1 MTPSFSLIYRAL
13 IALAI
18 AVGALSLAL
27 IAIRPGDP
35 TVPSAGSGKPGPIPP
50 ATMRTAREAGK
61 QARDLRDSRAANS
74 TREATEP
81 APPLSLSQ
89 LENIH
94 RKIASEMKEAV
105 RKRLRYDQ
113 PGQAMEFFLRKRAPE
128 GEKNIPIEK
137 YFAARERM
145 KAMPLYSTVRS
156 AFLLQRDE
164 RLRENEMIG
173 TWSPLG
179 PGNIGGRTRALLIHP
194 ANPQVMYAAGVAGG
208 VWKTTNGG
216 ATWAPL
222 TDLMANIAVC
232 AMAMD
237 PKNPEVIYA
246 GTGEGFFNIDGV
258 RGAGV
263 FKTTDGGQTWE
274 RLPATATEDFHY
286 VNDLVI
292 SPNDSRRIYAATET
306 GVWRSLD
313 GGATWTQSLKPNENE
328 VGGCLDLAIRADRTT
343 DYLFASFALF
353 PSRIVRRAAVY
364 RNTDAGGSGEW
375 ISVLSEVGMGRTSL
389 AIAPSNQD
397 VVYAL
402 SWGFADNSP
411 EPNLLHGV
419 FRSTASGD
427 PGSWTAQVKGD
438 SPVKLNR
445 LLLANAIIATLSE
458 CRFGKSDFY
467 SQGWYNNVIAV
478 DPVDPNRVWA
488 GGTDLFRSDDG
499 GVNWGIA
506 SHWWPDK
513 ATPQYAHA
521 DHHAIVF
528 HPQYDGATN
537 KTMFAGTDG
546 GVFRTDD
553 ARAPVA
559 VGEQATCNPAGGGV
573 RWTALNN
580 NYGVTQFYHGAPFPD
595 GKSYFGGTQDNGTL
609 LGTDAQGANG
619 WREIYG
625 GDGGYVAIDPT
636 NPNVVYTS
644 NTGISIK
651 KSTDGG
657 ASFSSALFGFETAL
671 GGDGGL
677 FIAPFVMDPSN
688 PQRLWTGGIGIW
700 RTQSGAARWELV
712 GDSVG
717 TGSGLV
723 SAIAVAPTDSN
734 YVLVGKDTGLIH
746 HKHNALFL
754 IDPFSPPV
762 PDRSQYQWAFAGLK
776 GYISWLAFDPH
787 NKNIAYATVSTFGVK
802 HVWRSVD
809 AGVTWTSIDGEGPNA
824 FPDVPAHCIVV
835 DPTNTAR
842 LYVGSDA
849 GVFISVDGGATWAV
863 ENTGFANTVVE
874 SLAINTVNGVSSLY
888 AFTHGRGAY
897 RVTLGAGCNQ
907 PTFNPTA
914 SIGQAGGEGS
924 LQVNA
929 PSDSCPWRA
938 ESNASWITII
948 SGAGQGGG
956 VVRYSV
962 APNNGFERRV
972 GTVTVG
978 GRSFS
983 VTQEA
988 SIDTEPPQVEFT
1000 APVATGGVFTTHIG
1014 HVNLAWRVRENHN
1027 FALMQIERNGGLA
1040 NIPVFGPKLPENQS
1054 FERAALS
1061 IGVNTFTVTVKDWAG
1076 NTTQA
1081 SIKVIFLPEF
1091 LITTVA
1097 GGYFRQG
1104 YDGDGGPA
1112 LQASLWDPTSA
1123 TLDRNGNLFIAD
1135 ASNGR
1140 IRRVDARTGIITTVA
1155 GKGYP
1160 QGVFSSGD
1168 GGPALDA
1175 VLAYPL
1181 DVKVDQAGNIYISE
1195 RARIRKVTTDG
1206 KINTVAGNGE
1216 RGFSGD
1222 GGPATQARISEQ
1234 TGIALDRDGD
1244 LYIADIDNNRIRKVT
1259 ASAGVITTVAGNG
1272 TGGFGGDGG
1281 PATAAQL
1288 KTPRAITFAAAGALF
1303 IADSGNNRVR
1313 KVSAGAGVITTVAGD
1328 GRDSPFE
1335 EDALATATPI
1345 LYPYGVAL
1353 DAAGNLFVSSFGRIR
1368 RIGSDGRVRSIA
1380 GVPSFGALEDE
1391 VPAIQSEV
1399 GSPLLEIDAAGN
1411 IIFADSRSHR
1421 IRKIYPLRLSNGAP
1435 TVNIT
1440 SPSATGSFTT
1450 NERVISLSGTVA
1462 SAGSVAR
1469 VWFHSDR
1476 GFSWTASGTTA
1487 WRVPDLPLKSGLNRI
1502 TVTAED
1508 PAGTSG
1514 SAVINITYNPE
1525 RVAQRFAGD
1534 RLGRF
1539 GFSGDGG
1546 RASEAMLWQPRD
1558 VAADQAGN
1566 LFIADAGNYR
1576 IRKVAPDGTTTTFAG
1591 SGRLGTGGDGGQAIN
1606 ADLNFPSGV
1615 ACDAQGNVYI
1625 ADTLNHRVRK
1635 VAPNGVITTAVGDGI
1650 EDFGGDGGP
1659 ATAARLSRPRG
1670 LAFDAA
1676 GNLFIADS
1684 GNSRIRRVDARTGV
1698 ITTVAGNGAK
1708 DFGGDG
1714 GPATQASLDLP
1725 VDVAVDGQG
1734 ALFIVDR
1741 VNKRI
1746 RKVNA
1751 AGVIS
1756 TFAFDALGGGKE
1768 GDPFNPLVTFN
1779 GITIDA
1785 AGNLYVSSQADNQIR
1800 KFTPDGGWTMFAG
1813 LTTTSSGSY
1822 DTGDGGGATGINIYS
1837 PSGLAFD
1844 RAGNLYVADAN
1855 AHRVLMI
1862 SPYRSASNVSAA
1874 SYAGPEVGSESIVT
1888 AFGNNLAASSQTAT
1902 ALPLPVTLAGT
1913 TVRVRDSAGVEQYA
1927 PLFFVSP
1934 SQINYQIPPGL
1945 AAGPALITITN
1956 NSGAIFTG
1964 SVQIVN
1970 AAPGLFTAN
1979 ASGQGLAAAVVLRIK
1994 ADGAQVYEPVAR
2006 FDSAQNRFVATPIDL
2021 SNPSDQVFLLL
2032 FGTGI
2037 RNRSSLAS
2045 VSVKIG
2051 GVDAEALYAGA
2062 QGGFVGLDQV
2072 NARLPRSLSGRGEVD
2087 VVLTVDGK
2095 TANIVRIGI
2104 L

>member
-1 MTPSFSLIYRAL
+1 MTPSFSPTHRAL

-18 AVGALSLAL
+18 AVGALLLAL
-27 IAIRPGDP
+27 IAIRPSNP
-35 TVPSAGSGKPGPIPP
+35 TVPSAGSGKPGLIPQVTVP
-50 ATMRTAREAGK
+50 TAREARK
-61 QARDLRDSRAANS
+61 PAKNSRAPKAASS
-74 TREATEP
+74 TGGVAEP
-81 APPLSLSQ
+81 EPQLSISQ
-89 LENIH
+89 LENIN
-94 RKIASEMKEAV
+94 RKIASEMKEAE

-113 PGQAMEFFLRKRAPE
+113 PGQAMEFFLRKRLPE
-128 GEKNIPIEK
+128 SEKTIPIEK

-145 KAMPLYSTVRS
+145 KAMPLYSTARS
-156 AFLLQRDE
+156 AFLPQRDE

-232 AMAMD
+232 AMVMD
-237 PKNPEVIYA
+237 PRNPEVIYA

-263 FKTTDGGQTWE
+263 FKTTDGGQNWE

-328 VGGCLDLAIRADRTT
+328 VGGCLDLAIRTDQTT

-364 RNTDAGGSGEW
+364 RNPDASGSGEW
-375 ISVLSEVGMGRTSL
+375 VSVLSEVGMGRTSL
-389 AIAPSNQD
+389 AIAPSNQN

-411 EPNLLHGV
+411 ELNLLHGV

-528 HPQYDGATN
+528 HPQYDGAAN

-580 NYGVTQFYHGAPFPD
+580 NYGVTQFYHGLPFPD
-595 GKSYFGGTQDNGTL
+595 GQSYFGGTQDNGTL
-609 LGTDAQGANG
+609 LGADARGANS

-625 GDGGYVAIDPT
+625 GDGGYVAIDPN
-636 NPNVVYTS
+636 NPTVLYAE
-644 NTGISIK
+644 NTGFSLK

-657 ASFSSALFGFETAL
+657 RTFSDALSGI
-671 GGDGGL
+671 GGDSL
-677 FIAPFVMDPSN
+677 FITPFVMDPSN
-688 PQRLWTGGIGIW
+688 PERLWSGGIAII
-700 RTQSGAARWELV
+700 RTQDGGAHWESV
-712 GDSVG
+712 GDSIG
-717 TGSGLV
+717 TGSGFV

-734 YVLVGKDTGLIH
+734 YVLVGKTTGLVH
-746 HKHNALFL
+746 RKHNALFL
-754 IDPFSPPV
+754 IDPFRV
-762 PDRSQYQWAFAGLK
+762 PSGDRSEYQWPHASVG
-776 GYISWLAFDPH
+776 GYVSGLAFDPH
-787 NKNIAYATVSTFGVK
+787 NKNIAYATVSTFGAK
-802 HVWRSVD
+802 HIWRSVD
-809 AGVTWTSIDGEGPNA
+809 AGATWTSIDGEGQSA
-824 FPDVPAHCIVV
+824 FPDIPAHCIVV
-835 DPTNTAR
+835 DPTNAAR
-842 LYVGSDA
+842 LYAGTDL
-849 GVFISVDGGATWAV
+849 GVFVTTDGGATWAE
-863 ENTGFANTVVE
+863 ENTGFANTIVE
-874 SLAINTVNGVSSLY
+874 SLAINTVGGVSSLY

-907 PTFNPTA
+907 PTFNSTA
-914 SIGQAGGEGS
+914 SFGQAGGEGS

-929 PSDSCPWRA
+929 RADGCPWQA
-938 ESNASWITII
+938 VSNADWITII
-948 SGAGQGGG
+948 SGGGQGSGS
-956 VVRYSV
+956 VRYSV
-962 APNNGFERRV
+962 APNNSFERRV
-972 GTVTVG
+972 GTVAVG
-978 GRSFS
+978 GRNFS

-988 SIDTEPPQVEFT
+988 SVDTEPPQVAFT
-1000 APVATGGVFTTHIG
+1000 APVGAGGTFITSLG
-1014 HVNLAWRVRENHN
+1014 YVNLAWTVRDNYL
-1027 FALMQIERNGGLA
+1027 FSMMRIDRNGSLA
-1040 NIPVFGPKLPENQS
+1040 NIPVFGPNLPVNHT
-1054 FERAALS
+1054 FERVYLDL
-1061 IGVNTFTVTVKDWAG
+1061 GVNTFTVTVRDLAG
-1076 NTTQA
+1076 NTSEA
-1081 SIKVIFLPEF
+1081 SIKVIFLPEY
-1091 LITTVA
+1091 LVTTIA
-1097 GGYFRQG
+1097 GTIPGQRFE
-1104 YDGDGGPA
+1104 GDGGPA
-1112 LQASLWDPTSA
+1112 LQASLWGPSSA
-1123 TLDRNGNLFIAD
+1123 TLDDQGNVFIAD
-1135 ASNGR
+1135 TSNGR
-1140 IRRVDARTGIITTVA
+1140 IRRVEARTGIITTVA

-1160 QGVFSSGD
+1160 QGVASSGD
-1168 GGPALDA
+1168 GGPALEA
-1175 VLAYPL
+1175 VLGWPM
-1181 DVKVDQAGNIYISE
+1181 DVKVDQAGNIYIAE
-1195 RARIRKVTTDG
+1195 RGRIRKVTSDG
-1206 KINTVAGNGE
+1206 KINTIAGNGQN
-1216 RGFSGD
+1216 GFSGD
-1222 GGPATQARISEQ
+1222 GGPAPEARISEEVN
-1234 TGIALDRDGD
+1234 IAFDRNGD
-1244 LYIADIDNNRIRKVT
+1244 LYLADWGNNRIRKVT
-1259 ASAGVITTVAGNG
+1259 ASTGRITTIAGNG
-1272 TGGFGGDGG
+1272 AAGFGGDGG
-1281 PATAAQL
+1281 LATEARL
-1288 KTPRAITFAAAGALF
+1288 RDPRSIAFAASGDLY
-1303 IADSGNNRVR
+1303 IADSGNHRIR
-1313 KVSAGAGVITTVAGD
+1313 KISTSGVITTVAGD
-1328 GRDSPFE
+1328 GREFPVE
-1335 EDALATATPI
+1335 ENAPATATPI
-1345 LYPYGVAL
+1345 SYPLGVTV
-1353 DAAGNLFVSSFGRIR
+1353 DASGNFYFTSAGFIR
-1368 RIGSDGRVRSIA
+1368 RVGSDGRVRSIGGTGGNHGGNEDGLPA
-1380 GVPSFGALEDE
+1380 VQSALYATLIEAD
-1391 VPAIQSEV
+1391 Q
-1399 GSPLLEIDAAGN
+1399 AGN
-1411 IIFADSRSHR
+1411 IIYAESQTSRV
-1421 IRKIYPLRLSNGAP
+1421 RKIFPLKLSNGAP
-1435 TVNIT
+1435 TVTIT
-1440 SPSATGSFTT
+1440 APSATGSFTT
-1450 NERVISLSGTVA
+1450 SERIIGLSGTA
-1462 SAGSVAR
+1462 SSAGTVAR
-1469 VWFHSDR
+1469 VWFRSDR
-1476 GFSWTASGTTA
+1476 GFSWAAYGATS
-1487 WRVPDLPLKSGLNRI
+1487 WRVPDVPLKSGLNRI

-1508 PAGTSG
+1508 PAGVSG
-1514 SAVINITYNPE
+1514 SAVINVTYNPE
-1525 RVAQRFAGD
+1525 LVVQRFTGD
-1534 RLGRF
+1534 RLGRYGF
-1539 GFSGDGG
+1539 GGDGG
-1546 RASEAMLWQPRD
+1546 LATAATLWSPRD

-1566 LFIADAGNYR
+1566 LYIADTANYR
-1576 IRKVAPDGTTTTFAG
+1576 VRKVAPDGKITTFAG
-1591 SGRLGTGGDGGQAIN
+1591 TGKLGSSGDGGQA
-1606 ADLNFPSGV
+1606 ALATLNSPSGV

-1635 VAPNGVITTAVGDGI
+1635 VAPNGVITTAVGVGL
-1650 EDFGGDGGP
+1650 EDFGGDGGQ

-1725 VDVAVDGQG
+1725 VDVAVDGAG

-1746 RKVNA
+1746 RKVNTS
-1751 AGVIS
+1751 GVIS
-1756 TFAFDALGGGKE
+1756 TFAFDAIGGGKE

-1837 PSGLAFD
+1837 PFGLAFD

-1934 SQINYQIPPGL
+1934 AQINYQIPPGL
-1945 AAGPALITITN
+1945 AYGPALITITN
-1956 NSGAIFTG
+1956 NSGAVFTG

-1970 AAPGLFTAN
+1970 AAPGLFAAN

-2006 FDSAQNRFVATPIDL
+2006 FDSAQNRFVAAPIDL
-2021 SNPSDQVFLLL
+2021 SDPSDQVFLLL

-2095 TANIVRIGI
+2095 TTNIVRIGI